1 MGARELQASHSV
13 APPRELQAPHCVPRD
28 LQASHSV
35 APPGELQAPHCV
47 APPMA
52 SSSSLA
58 HLVAR
63 SVSPTR
69 PSPPV
74 SSVELPV
81 PAVLRN
87 SGSAPSLP
95 PLPPLLA
102 PSRGAGPVRSRSVV
116 AIHDSKA
123 HAEAFQPLQRGT
135 PHMFRTAPLP
145 ISPEGVGV
153 ASQSPLPPSLVHP
166 PQQPPQPPTQRPGP
180 RDDSC
185 VVRLAQKLLPAAVA
199 GQADNRHWRD

>member
-1 MGARELQASHSV
+1 M
-13 APPRELQAPHCVPRD
+13 PPRELQAPH
-28 LQASHSV
+28 SV
-35 APPGELQAPHCV
+35 APLRELQAPHCV

-52 SSSSLA
+52 TSSSLA
-58 HLVAR
+58 HLAAR
-63 SVSPTR
+63 SASPTR

-81 PAVLRN
+81 PAALRN

-116 AIHDSKA
+116 AVHDSKALHDSKA

-135 PHMFRTAPLP
+135 THMFRTAPLP

-153 ASQSPLPPSLVHP
+153 ASQSPLPPSLVPP
-166 PQQPPQPPTQRPGP
+166 PQQPPQPPAQRPGP

-185 VVRLAQKLLPAAVA
+185 AARLASKLPAAVT
-199 GQADNRHWRD
+199 GQADNRHWRDSVPGISRTE

>member
-1 MGARELQASHSV
+1 M
-13 APPRELQAPHCVPRD
+13 
-28 LQASHSV
+28 
-35 APPGELQAPHCV
+35 
-47 APPMA
+47 
-52 SSSSLA
+52 
-58 HLVAR
+58 
-63 SVSPTR
+63 
-69 PSPPV
+69 
-74 SSVELPV
+74 
-81 PAVLRN
+81 LRN

-116 AIHDSKA
+116 AIHDSKG

-153 ASQSPLPPSLVHP
+153 ASQSPLPPSLVPP

-199 GQADNRHWRD
+199 GQADNRHWRDSGINRTEVSAVREGWGDARDADARLTTARLSVV